1 MQNEFAQF
9 AFAQFAHFC
18 SFLQGKNIIT
28 TYVSIHYKT
37 HHCFASKLSKSKLS
51 NQLKHQ
57 LPSVRFISCTHSC
70 KCFKVNNFFW
80 MEEGGR

>member
-28 TYVSIHYKT
+28 TYVSIPYKT
-37 HHCFASKLSKSKLS
+37 HPCFASKLSKSKLS
-51 NQLKHQ
+51 KIEQIEQ
-57 LPSVRFISCTHSC
+57 IQRVFSVKMR
-70 KCFKVNNFFW
+70 
-80 MEEGGR
+80 

>member
-28 TYVSIHYKT
+28 AYVSIHYKT

-51 NQLKHQ
+51 KLLFLIVTEWFQIKSIIYIIINNI
-57 LPSVRFISCTHSC
+57 FIYIYY
-70 KCFKVNNFFW
+70 
-80 MEEGGR
+80 

>member
-28 TYVSIHYKT
+28 TYVSRDYKIHP
-37 HHCFASKLSKSKLS
+37 CFASKLSKSKLS
-51 NQLKHQ
+51 KLLFFMFQGGFKLK
-57 LPSVRFISCTHSC
+57 V
-70 KCFKVNNFFW
+70 
-80 MEEGGR
+80 

>member
-28 TYVSIHYKT
+28 IYVSTYYKT
-37 HHCFASKLSKSKLS
+37 HSCFASKLSKIEQIEQKKRVCS
-51 NQLKHQ
+51 
-57 LPSVRFISCTHSC
+57 
-70 KCFKVNNFFW
+70 
-80 MEEGGR
+80 G

>member
-28 TYVSIHYKT
+28 TCISIYYKM
-37 HHCFASKLSKSKLS
+37 HFCFASKLSKSKLS
-51 NQLKHQ
+51 KIEQIEQKKRVSSGSKSGDGN
-57 LPSVRFISCTHSC
+57 
-70 KCFKVNNFFW
+70 
-80 MEEGGR
+80 G

>member
-28 TYVSIHYKT
+28 IYVSMYYKT
-37 HHCFASKLSKSKLS
+37 RPCFASKLSKSKLS
-51 NQLKHQ
+51 KLFFLIVTEWFQIKSIIYIIINNI
-57 LPSVRFISCTHSC
+57 FIYIYY
-70 KCFKVNNFFW
+70 
-80 MEEGGR
+80 